1 MVLRPAPADRP
12 LAGAPASGPVGLVVC
27 GLPSLFPFFH
37 SPSTDAS
44 RCAARG
50 LVWLAGPFL
59 VLSNLIPLCR
69 AWPSCPAR
77 KSLCLCVSV
86 CVRVCVLRER
96 GFRAHSIFVWL
107 FSHTLPAANS
117 PFFNLRPL
125 PPPSTL
131 STTPPT
137 RRRLRCWFAKA
148 VPFNHRHRP
157 SIREPPHPSTIA
169 PRGISRS
176 ISAKKNLLASFESSP
191 TLSHFPYNE
200 VPSEPA
206 ALFLCTR
213 YLPT

>member
-1 MVLRPAPADRP
+1 MQAFRCFLVLRPAPADRP

-86 CVRVCVLRER
+86 CVRVCVFCVSV
-96 GFRAHSIFVWL
+96 GFAPIPSSFGSSL
-107 FSHTLPAANS
+107 TPCQPQTLPS
-117 PFFNLRPL
+117 STFDLSLHPQPSRQPLRPDEDCAAGSRKQCPL
-125 PPPSTL
+125 ITVIVHQFVSL
-131 STTPPT
+131 LT
-137 RRRLRCWFAKA
+137 RRPSLHEGSAAASQPKKAPLRA
-148 VPFNHRHRP
+148 
-157 SIREPPHPSTIA
+157 
-169 PRGISRS
+169 
-176 ISAKKNLLASFESSP
+176 
-191 TLSHFPYNE
+191 
-200 VPSEPA
+200 
-206 ALFLCTR
+206 
-213 YLPT
+213 